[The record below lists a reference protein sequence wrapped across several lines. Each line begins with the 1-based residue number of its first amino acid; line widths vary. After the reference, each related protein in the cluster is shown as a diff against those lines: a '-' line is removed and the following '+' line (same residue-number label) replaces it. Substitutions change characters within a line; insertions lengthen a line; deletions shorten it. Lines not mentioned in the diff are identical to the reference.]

1 MTDNTATPPN
11 PAALTGSAA
20 PPQPTSL
27 ELEQNDYSKY
37 LLYSRS
43 EILFILRSVIQ
54 KGCML
59 TVYFDNGSHFFL
71 TALLAISEDGDW
83 LYFDPGSDAEINRQA
98 LAAKKFLLT
107 TMVDKVKVQ
116 FSLAGLQLTQAGARK
131 ALAGRTPETILRL
144 QRREYYRLSTPIA
157 NPLKCAVAIPRPD
170 GSPTAMES
178 TVLDLSG
185 GGLGLQ
191 MPTDLAGRLEAGTLL
206 VDCRLNLPNEG
217 LLATSLSVRNSF
229 NVTTKSGQNYLRVG
243 CEYVDLPGT
252 RLSMIQRYITR
263 IERERKAK
271 AAGLE

>member
-1 MTDNTATPPN
+1 MTDNSATPPD
-11 PAALTGSAA
+11 PAAVTGAA
-20 PPQPTSL
+20 MPPQPASL
-27 ELEQNDYSKY
+27 ELEQNDYSRY

-59 TVYFDNGSHFFL
+59 TVYFDNGRHFFL
-71 TALLAISEDGDW
+71 TTLLAISEDGDW
-83 LYFDPGSDAEINRQA
+83 LYFDPGGDAEINRLA

-116 FSLAGLQLTQAGARK
+116 FSIAGLQTTQAGARK

-144 QRREYYRLSTPIA
+144 QRREYYRLSTPIV
-157 NPLKCAVAIPRPD
+157 NPLKCALAIPRPD
-170 GSPTAMES
+170 GSPIAMEL
-178 TVLDLSG
+178 TVLDISG
-185 GGLGLQ
+185 GGVGLQ
-191 MPTDLAGRLEAGTLL
+191 MPTELAGRLEAGALL

-217 LLATSLSVRNSF
+217 LLTTSLSVRNSF
-229 NVTTKSGQNYLRVG
+229 NVTTKTGQNYLRVG

-263 IERERKAK
+263 VERERKAK